1 MNRDDPGTP
10 RLILFA
16 PPLPAEPAAALVEAA
31 CRAADIASV
40 ILRTTGMDEQEI
52 LTHAKLLSSTTQ
64 KSGAALLLQDRADLV
79 PKAGADGAHLSDFP
93 AQVALVASLKP
104 KFIAGA
110 SGLVSR
116 HDAMTAGE
124 TGADYVM
131 FGEPRN
137 GERQTPEFV
146 LDRIVWWA
154 EIFQIPC
161 VACAKTPDEI
171 PALVRAGADF
181 IALDEAVWRS
191 DAPTET
197 LGQITALLQPER
209 TG

>member
-1 MNRDDPGTP
+1 MNRDHPGAP
-10 RLILFA
+10 RLILFS

-31 CRAADIASV
+31 CLAADIASV
-40 ILRTTGMDEQEI
+40 ILRTTGMGENEI
-52 LTHAKLLSSTTQ
+52 LSRAKLLLPDAQ
-64 KSGAALLLQDRADLV
+64 KSGAALLLADRADLV
-79 PKAGADGAHLSDFP
+79 AKASADGAHLSDFP
-93 AQVALVASLKP
+93 AQIALVASLKP

-131 FGEPRN
+131 FGEPHG

-146 LDRIVWWA
+146 LDRITWWA

-161 VACAKTPDEI
+161 VAFAKAVDEI

-197 LGQITALLQPER
+197 LGQITPHLRLER

>member
-1 MNRDDPGTP
+1 MNRDNPGAP
-10 RLILFA
+10 RLILFS
-16 PPLPAEPAAALVEAA
+16 PPLPAESAAMLVEAA
-31 CRAADIASV
+31 CRATDVASI
-40 ILRTTGMDEQEI
+40 ILRTSGLEENEI
-52 LTHAKLLSSTTQ
+52 LSRAKFLLPVAQ
-64 KSGAALLLQDRADLV
+64 KTGAALLLTDRADLV
-79 PKAGADGAHLSDFP
+79 AKANADGAHLSDFP
-93 AQVALVASLKP
+93 AQAALVASLKP

-131 FGEPRN
+131 FGEPHG
-137 GERQTPEFV
+137 GERETPEFV
-146 LDRIVWWA
+146 LDRVTWWA

-161 VACAKTPDEI
+161 VAFTTSVDEI

-191 DAPTET
+191 DAPIET
-197 LGQITALLQPER
+197 LGQIAPHLRLKR

>member
-1 MNRDDPGTP
+1 MNRDNPSAP
-10 RLILFA
+10 RLILFS
-16 PPLPAEPAAALVEAA
+16 PPLPAEPAAMLVEAA

-40 ILRTTGMDEQEI
+40 ILHTSGMDEREI
-52 LTHAKLLSSTTQ
+52 ISRARLLLPVAQ

-79 PKAGADGAHLSDFP
+79 AKANADGAHLSDFP
-93 AQVALVASLKP
+93 AQIALVASLKP

-131 FGEPRN
+131 FGEQHG
-137 GERQTPEFV
+137 GERQTAEFV
-146 LDRIVWWA
+146 LDRVVWWA

-161 VACAKTPDEI
+161 VAFAATLDEI

-197 LGQITALLQPER
+197 LGTVMAHLQLER